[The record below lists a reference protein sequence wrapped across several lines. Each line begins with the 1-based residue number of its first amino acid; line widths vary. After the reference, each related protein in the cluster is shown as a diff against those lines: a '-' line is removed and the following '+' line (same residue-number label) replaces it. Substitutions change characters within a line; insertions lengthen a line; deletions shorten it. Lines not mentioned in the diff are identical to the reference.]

1 MLEPLHN
8 TKNER
13 ASSLS
18 NSVHI
23 TGCSPIWFVNSIYL
37 AVLFCSFELI
47 CQSLQLIQPR
57 CSQCRTFPSG
67 TSALTAL
74 LAGQTAPRWAK
85 ILAPVEKNPQIPL
98 AFVHVIVSIIANIVG
113 GIVSAGVRGID
124 RRRSIVVDVVQLQV
138 GAASGA
144 PGNNSSRKAANFK
157 ISQPWKRNFKTSK

>member
-8 TKNER
+8 TKNEQ

-124 RRRSIVVDVVQLQV
+124 RRRSSCRLALLPALLETTAQGKRQISKFPSPERETSRLQ
-138 GAASGA
+138 S
-144 PGNNSSRKAANFK
+144 ND
-157 ISQPWKRNFKTSK
+157 